1 MQLNQRLKLN
11 VCDCGHLHLTYRS
24 VTIHFEKKEFLNYA
38 ALVGQMAT
46 RVSDSANIRQTMA
59 LANIK
64 STSCH

>member
-1 MQLNQRLKLN
+1 MQLNQHLTLN
-11 VCDCGHLHLTYRS
+11 ICDCGHLHLTYRS

>member
-1 MQLNQRLKLN
+1 MQLNQHLKLN

-24 VTIHFEKKEFLNYA
+24 VTIHFEKEEFLNYA
-38 ALVGQMAT
+38 ELVGQMAT

-64 STSCH
+64 STSCY